1 MSLLAGLLLWGFSL
15 DPASAAATCILRDAM
30 GLKPLYPPRLFADPV
45 SWMTPGLTTFLVCL
59 GRVRGVTFVLKREDN
74 GYQEIAETDGVL
86 AVTEPGDEERAIF
99 VVHQPGNYSCSYYI
113 HEECASSEP
122 SHIVTIKEYV
132 KPLPPM
138 LTTSEDSTVVPPRMA
153 QRILV
158 CVAPLNDVEF
168 QLRQGEL
175 VLKVPSISASPE
187 RVSFYLKISD
197 MGDQSPFTCR
207 YRLNSISDWS
217 ENSNPVEIM
226 WSDETLQAPAFTA
239 EPSSNETLK
248 AGSTVQLR
256 CTAPKAP
263 KAGLRFALH
272 REHLGERSLLQT
284 LKSSGNEIVF
294 QLHNLSAADSA
305 SYSCIYIERQPPF
318 SGSAPSEPVELMVN
332 GPPPPPTLQALW
344 RNKVFAGDD
353 VVLRCQSPVP
363 GVTMELLHNLRFVP
377 HQILRVHNTWSD
389 LGLTSVG
396 PQHTGNYTCRYIS
409 WWTEPF
415 YSKLSNPVELLVEG
429 N

>member
-1 MSLLAGLLLWGFSL
+1 MSLLAGLLLWGFTL
-15 DPASAAATCILRDAM
+15 DPASVAATCIFRDAM

-59 GRVRGVTFVLKREDN
+59 GRVQGVTFVLKREDN

-122 SHIVTIKEYV
+122 SHIVTIKEY
-132 KPLPPM
+132 
-138 LTTSEDSTVVPPRMA
+138 
-153 QRILV
+153 
-158 CVAPLNDVEF
+158 
-168 QLRQGEL
+168 
-175 VLKVPSISASPE
+175 
-187 RVSFYLKISD
+187 
-197 MGDQSPFTCR
+197 
-207 YRLNSISDWS
+207 
-217 ENSNPVEIM
+217 
-226 WSDETLQAPAFTA
+226 ETLQAPAFTA
-239 EPSSNETLK
+239 EPSSNESLK

-272 REHLGERSLLQT
+272 WEHLGERSLLQT
-284 LKSSGNEIVF
+284 LKSSGKEIVF
-294 QLHNLSAADSA
+294 QLHNLTAADSA

-318 SGSAPSEPVELMVN
+318 SGSAPSKPVELMVN